1 MKFLID
7 RIAFRDALQRLETAI
22 DRKPSRPAL
31 GGILIEAN
39 NDHLVLL
46 ASNLDL
52 SVRYRLNQVQVDETG
67 WALVPG
73 PELINVF
80 KDIEADTVSVNL
92 TKKGQFRIE
101 GGEDKCSLVSMD
113 SSGVIPSPKEK
124 EKVQRPDG
132 FPPVP
137 EIHDA
142 AAVTVDKDMFVQM
155 VQSTK
160 FATSTSRDTRFATE
174 GVLFETQDKKMT
186 MVGTDGRR
194 LACIHRQ
201 ATLGSGEHRAVL
213 LAPLLDQIVRF
224 GQDEESESIEIF
236 FLGNQVAFRTGNL
249 ECFGRIVEGE
259 FPNWKQVV
267 PADGKHVVRAHKES
281 MTRKLR
287 LARHLTQNA
296 AEVVNLEFS
305 ADQLSISSEH
315 EGRGRA
321 NSKIEVEYSGGGLT
335 ASFNPAYLLDGLKVA
350 HCDQIELQMEEA
362 TRPAKLILGEDF
374 DYVVMP
380 LSTFG

>member
-7 RIAFRDALQRLETAI
+7 RLAFRDALQRLETAI

-31 GGILIEAN
+31 GGVLIEAN

-52 SVRYRLNQVQVDETG
+52 SVRYRLDRVQVDETG

-113 SSGVIPSPKEK
+113 SSGTVSEGQKAE
-124 EKVQRPDG
+124 G

-137 EIHDA
+137 EIQESP
-142 AAVTVDKDMFVQM
+142 AVTVNKALFIQM

-174 GVLFETQDKKMT
+174 GVLFETKDENMT

-194 LACIHRQ
+194 LACIRRQ
-201 ATLGSGEHRAVL
+201 ASSGSGEHKAVL

-224 GQDEESESIEIF
+224 GQDEDTDDIDIF
-236 FLGNQVAFRTGNL
+236 FLGNQVAFQAGNL

-259 FPNWKQVV
+259 FPNWKKVV
-267 PADGKHVVRAHKES
+267 PADGKHIVRAHKES

-305 ADQLSISSEH
+305 PDQLSISSEH

-350 HCDQIELQMEEA
+350 HTDQIEFQMEEA